1 MVTTAEV
8 IELLKQE
15 EFTDDQIK
23 LLVPILAYE
32 SRVDGVPYVLTALD
46 SESPS
51 YGLGQANVDKMEP
64 AYWMTFNEYNISL
77 PGQTEQQVAQWKR
90 AGYDVNEEDVRDFT
104 PEQREYVINY
114 MQTADLEFHV
124 KLLKN
129 MFHQKELEGGMN
141 FEEALLDLYVFTP
154 MKFDPNNT
162 NFEHFREQDAKEAQ
176 EFKTKID
183 AEVDAYYNNSPTT
196 TTIPTTTTT
205 TIPTTTTTTIPPDP
219 DEFVTLYD
227 SEGNKVLVDPSSV
240 DELLNLQPSKFFKTP
255 PNTTPPRVD
264 VGMNERS
271 PGIINQ
277 FGTPPQDADPA
288 LARAAAKENK
298 SIIQMIRM
306 LIASINK
313 KRSEQGMEELDYES
327 VLNNR
332 YNNLQEKETK
342 IQFPGSGVPLDIEDV
357 LDFLT
362 T

>member
-23 LLVPILAYE
+23 ILVPILAYE

-46 SESPS
+46 KKSPS
-51 YGLGQANVDKMEP
+51 YGLGQANVDTMEP
-64 AYWMTFNEYNISL
+64 AYWMTFNEYNIDL
-77 PGQTEQQVAQWKR
+77 PGQTEQQVKQWGTGKV
-90 AGYDVNEEDVRDFT
+90 GTTDPDEEDVRDFT
-104 PEQREYVINY
+104 PEQRKFVIDY

-124 KLLKN
+124 KLIKH

-162 NFEHFREQDAKEAQ
+162 NFKDFSEQDAKEAQ

-183 AEVDAYYNNSPTT
+183 AEVEAYYSSP
-196 TTIPTTTTT
+196 PTTTTT
-205 TIPTTTTTTIPPDP
+205 TMPTTTTTTMPPDSV
-219 DEFVTLYD
+219 EFVTLYD
-227 SEGNKVLVDPSSV
+227 SEGNKTLVDPSLEN
-240 DELLNLQPSKFFKTP
+240 ELLNLQPPKYFKTP
-255 PNTTPPRVD
+255 PTTTPPRVN

-271 PGIINQ
+271 PGITNQ
-277 FGTPPQDADPA
+277 FGTPPQDKTE
-288 LARAAAKENK
+288 KETGTGIGGKKDK
-298 SIIQMIRM
+298 SIIQIIQM

-313 KRSEQGMEELDYES
+313 KRSEQGMEELDYKS
-327 VLNNR
+327 VLNNS
-332 YNNLQEKETK
+332 YNNLQEKEAK